1 MISREEA
8 IHILEIELKA
18 ERFVRKC
25 FDENQNSKISES
37 LGMAI
42 EALQFR
48 TPKKAEITPLR
59 QDVRIGNMTAKAGTR
74 VLARC
79 PKCDT
84 WVMRH
89 HGFCSHCGQAIDWSE
104 CDD

>member
-1 MISREEA
+1 MISREDAITLLKRIRTWTYTPIQKEA
-8 IHILEIELKA
+8 
-18 ERFVRKC
+18 V
-25 FDENQNSKISES
+25 D
-37 LGMAI
+37 MAI
-42 EALQFR
+42 EALERQMQ
-48 TPKKAEITPLR
+48 KKVEITPLR

-79 PKCDT
+79 PNCDT

>member
-1 MISREEA
+1 MTREEA
-8 IHILEIELKA
+8 IKDLTALRGSYREDFNGETIEALT
-18 ERFVRKC
+18 
-25 FDENQNSKISES
+25 
-37 LGMAI
+37 MAI
-42 EALQFR
+42 EALKRQIQ
-48 TPKKAEITPLR
+48 KKVKITPLR

-79 PKCDT
+79 PNCDT

-104 CDD
+104 EE

>member
-1 MISREEA
+1 MTREEA
-8 IHILEIELKA
+8 INELKIM
-18 ERFVRKC
+18 R
-25 FDENQNSKISES
+25 S
-37 LGMAI
+37 LTGFATHKEALDMAI
-42 EALQFR
+42 EALERQIQ
-48 TPKKAEITPLR
+48 KKVKIAPLR

-79 PKCDT
+79 PNCDT

-104 CDD
+104 QE